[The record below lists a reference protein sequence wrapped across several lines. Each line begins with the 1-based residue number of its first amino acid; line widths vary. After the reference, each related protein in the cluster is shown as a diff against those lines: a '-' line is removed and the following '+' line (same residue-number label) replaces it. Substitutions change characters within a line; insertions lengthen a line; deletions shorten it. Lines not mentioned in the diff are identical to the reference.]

1 MVEYRTNAHTIFVF
15 ILQHI
20 QLVFAHFL
28 WQQNAKMF
36 LIMFNNINHTQTF
49 SNKCVNQFFIPS
61 MIIRD
66 DRSVA
71 SGNSFRKVPRK
82 SESSHNRRA
91 SRLNLIE
98 GVKIPSRR
106 FCNIGLDNISRKFE

>member
-49 SNKCVNQFFIPS
+49 
-61 MIIRD
+61 
-66 DRSVA
+66 
-71 SGNSFRKVPRK
+71 
-82 SESSHNRRA
+82 
-91 SRLNLIE
+91 
-98 GVKIPSRR
+98 
-106 FCNIGLDNISRKFE
+106 